1 MKNNKGFSLVELI
14 VVIAIMAILAAVAVI
29 GVSVYI
35 PKAQEANDKEL
46 LNIMSDALTSACL
59 SEGIDQRD
67 IVAYVKVDENGQFE
81 KTGEAINLY
90 ISSSLSDDQIAAIT
104 TVFNSVLSD
113 KNAAFKT
120 EAFLNKSI
128 YYRNGK
134 FDLSNGNGV
143 YDGIVFDQADI
154 DKIKDS
160 NFYELGAG
168 VLLDRIDLATDLL
181 AGLAGAGGDDR
192 VTDLLLAPSNVMA
205 MAELM
210 GWGSDEAVIEEEFG
224 KLVMKK
230 VELLKKDPSNAG
242 KEDSDLIPLARQEIL
257 ANNAVLIAATQPKYN
272 QDQFVVA
279 MANGT
284 AKSVILGNLDTD
296 TTTAISQAALV
307 YGMYTSYAAMKDI
320 EVSDGFNL
328 QVVLDAMD
336 DTSEGGFQDYMQSE
350 AQKDLDAYNASMNMI
365 NTSVSNK
372 AAVED
377 VLLNGF
383 DSDALN
389 NMMGDALK

>member
-35 PKAQEANDKEL
+35 PKAQKANDDEL

-154 DKIKDS
+154 DAIKDS
-160 NFYELGAG
+160 NFDKLGAS

-181 AGLAGAGGDDR
+181 AGLAGEGDSSVD
-192 VTDLLLAPSNVMA
+192 TLLMDPENLKA

-210 GWGSDEAVIEEEFG
+210 EWGTDQAVIDAKFEE
-224 KLVMKK
+224 LVNKK
-230 VELLKKDPSNAG
+230 VVLMTNQDPSLESMDDDELYAMA
-242 KEDSDLIPLARQEIL
+242 AREVL

-272 QDQFVVA
+272 QDEFVVA

-284 AKSVILGNLDTD
+284 AKSVILANLGPNTS
-296 TTTAISQAALV
+296 TAISQAALV
-307 YGMYTSYAAMKDI
+307 YGMYTSYAALNNIPVTGDFDM
-320 EVSDGFNL
+320 

-336 DTSEGGFQDYMQSE
+336 TDGFKSYMATE

-365 NTSVSNK
+365 NTSTSNK
-372 AAVED
+372 EAVED

-389 NMMGDALK
+389 NMMSDALN